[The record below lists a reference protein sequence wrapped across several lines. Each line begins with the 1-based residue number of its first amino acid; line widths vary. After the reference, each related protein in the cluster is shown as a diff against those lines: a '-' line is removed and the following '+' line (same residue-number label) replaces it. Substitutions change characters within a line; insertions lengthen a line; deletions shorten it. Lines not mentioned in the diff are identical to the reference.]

1 MIEGNGV
8 AKSDWITITRYSD
21 RQYDPSL
28 QCSIDSLHIYDSDSS
43 KIGLSDLPIGKH
55 TFTVVGPSNGETVVR
70 AFSWKI
76 IPS

>member
-1 MIEGNGV
+1 
-8 AKSDWITITRYSD
+8 
-21 RQYDPSL
+21 
-28 QCSIDSLHIYDSDSS
+28 LHIYGSDSS

-55 TFTVVGPSNGETVVR
+55 TFTVVGPSNGETIVR